1 MRMSRFL
8 CLFALLLCVSPIKA
22 QDVFSD
28 FKKNCPEA
36 SMSFCLKDLESGDT
50 DLSYDS
56 QRSLAP
62 ASVMKLLTTIAC
74 LDKYGPEHS
83 FTTQIGYTGK
93 IENGVLK
100 GSLVIKA
107 SGDPTWNSKFFPR
120 NDVFDKIISLL
131 KANRIKKIAWGVI
144 VDEGITDYS
153 LPRTWIWEDIANYF
167 GSPVKAI
174 NLYDNTYKLYFSS
187 GKAGSLTQIESVNP
201 EMHSLSFKN
210 EVIASSVNR
219 DDAWIFG
226 GPNSGQRVVKGSIPQ
241 NRKSF
246 IVKGSIPNTNEVF
259 FESLRIKLAKYGI
272 KCKKNL
278 LIKNISN
285 YKPLGEIK
293 WPSLGDVVYYTN
305 QKSVNLFAEALVK
318 KIGSLGDYYSE
329 KGLKVKG
336 VRLYDGS
343 GISRFNM
350 LNAEFL
356 TDVLVFASNK
366 EYSRSLIK
374 SLPKA
379 GQTGT
384 LKRFGRGTCLE
395 NNLIAKTGSMK
406 GVRAYAGYLT
416 ISGKRKAFS
425 CIVNNYT
432 CKSKEVERIVQ
443 KILIS
448 LYE

>member
-1 MRMSRFL
+1 MSRFL
-8 CLFALLLCVSPIKA
+8 YFFLLLLSFSQIKA

-28 FKKNCPEA
+28 FKKSCPEA
-36 SMSFCLKDLESGDT
+36 SMSFCLKDIESGKT

-56 QRSLAP
+56 KRSLAP

-74 LDKYGPEHS
+74 LDKYGQEYS
-83 FTTQIGYTGK
+83 FTTKVGYTGK

-100 GSLVIKA
+100 GSLVLKA
-107 SGDPTWNSKFFPR
+107 SGDPTWNSKFFPN
-120 NDVFDKIISLL
+120 NDVFEKIVYLL
-131 KANRIKKIAWGVI
+131 KTNGIKKISWGVI
-144 VDEGITDYS
+144 IDEGVTDYS

-167 GSPVKAI
+167 GSPVRAI
-174 NLYDNTYKLYFSS
+174 NLYDNTYKLQFSS
-187 GKAGSLTQIESVNP
+187 GKAGSLTKIKSVIP

-210 EVIASSVNR
+210 EVLASSVNR

-226 GPNSGQRVVKGSIPQ
+226 GPNSQQRVVKGSIPQ

-246 IVKGSIPNTNEVF
+246 IVKGSIPKTNEVF
-259 FESLRIKLAKYGI
+259 FESLRIRLAKQGV
-272 KCKKNL
+272 KCKNNL
-278 LIKNISN
+278 LLKNISN
-285 YKPLGEIK
+285 YKHLGEIK
-293 WPSLGDVVYYTN
+293 WPSLDSIVYYTN

-318 KIGSLGDYYSE
+318 KIGSLSDYYSE
-329 KGLKVKG
+329 RGLNVSG

-356 TDVLVFASNK
+356 TDVLVFASSQ
-366 EYSRSLIK
+366 EYNSSLFE

-406 GVRAYAGYLT
+406 GVRAYAGYIT
-416 ISGKRKAFS
+416 ISGKKKAFS
-425 CIVNNYT
+425 CIVNNYA
-432 CKSKEVERIVQ
+432 CKSKEFERIVQ

-448 LYE
+448 LCE